1 MPATAPTQADPPLD
15 QAPGSSGETSLK
27 LAKGVSLTF
36 EDDSLIVKG
45 MGLQCLPPAPIGVF
59 YDTLMLTRDD

>member
-45 MGLQCLPPAPIGVF
+45 MPCNASLAGPNLELQLKLV
-59 YDTLMLTRDD
+59 